1 MSSILSVLPS
11 QRKIKG
17 SFFIDSTRDPAGN
30 RAPFKW
36 LVQSMEQG
44 ETSRRMAQSFAPP
57 KGSSSREGT
66 ILSIMYTVP
75 FSLII
80 AALYSTPATDS
91 CLPRSNGKQTGEI
104 SRVYGL
110 GHYSLDGVPPPLPFV
125 PIRSLFIFLRFPI
138 VLATAI
144 PSSLSLSLCVVCRSN
159 RFKVGFMRDAHGHIV
174 NFGKTVD
181 RWWRDEQHSCSSAS
195 FSPDSGIF
203 IIHLSYFCFVFFPRF
218 FLSLSLFSIRRESQH
233 LETDKRQRVVGEN
246 DQRVQRME

>member
-36 LVQSMEQG
+36 LVQSIEQG

-75 FSLII
+75 SSLII

-110 GHYSLDGVPPPLPFV
+110 GHYSLDGVPPLFLSFPFV
-125 PIRSLFIFLRFPI
+125 PCLSFSDSRLFWPRPFLR
-138 VLATAI
+138 L
-144 PSSLSLSLCVVCRSN
+144 SLSLSLC
-159 RFKVGFMRDAHGHIV
+159 
-174 NFGKTVD
+174 
-181 RWWRDEQHSCSSAS
+181 
-195 FSPDSGIF
+195 
-203 IIHLSYFCFVFFPRF
+203 
-218 FLSLSLFSIRRESQH
+218 SLPIEPF
-233 LETDKRQRVVGEN
+233 
-246 DQRVQRME
+246 